1 MQEKTSLFTDAVSR
15 LLSIFAL
22 VKDIVFSRQIGFVKP
37 EEKGRACFAEE
48 EDDCQLTT
56 NREQYQACPKLCR
69 IATEEDKVKEEDLT
83 SYFIAHPFTEW
94 ETLQNTKKSR
104 IDIF

>member
-37 EEKGRACFAEE
+37 EEKGRACYSEE
-48 EDDCQLTT
+48 EDDCQPTT
-56 NREQYQACPKLCR
+56 NREQYQACLNIAEVRRKKTTVKLALWQR
-69 IATEEDKVKEEDLT
+69 IMAVRSICLL
-83 SYFIAHPFTEW
+83 YFY
-94 ETLQNTKKSR
+94 
-104 IDIF
+104 